1 MTRKIGVEMGNII
14 YIKLEKIV
22 EDIDEIYAHRKGIDE
37 EIIYES
43 LLEHSETV
51 RKNMKMLVEKKNLD
65 LVIDNLAKFF
75 FKTKEEIALWKN
87 LFFNAIYLH
96 DLGKININFQVE
108 KMQNLKNKYCKDLPT
123 PNHSLFSAYL
133 YIETMLESF
142 LPEEDVEDIEDGI
155 LYFLVL
161 NAYIISKHHG
171 SLDSFCE
178 FVEGSLGNID
188 EEKISKLLF
197 NFKGK
202 IQIENIEDE
211 LTLES
216 VGSFEH
222 YIYAKLLF
230 SILIDSDIYGTK
242 EYMEGEDIVDIGILE
257 KKDNIFEKIRK
268 PDSGSVFYNIQKYR
282 GFVEGKSDNPFE
294 KGSINI
300 LRSEMFLEA
309 EKNLLGGIKNI
320 IFYLEAP
327 TGSGKT
333 ITSLNL
339 AYRITEEIEEIN
351 KVFYIFPFNTLVEQT
366 KSSIEDVLGKEIVEG
381 KMGIINSLTP
391 IIDSKEEV
399 PNYDKAVTDREFLH
413 YPLVLTSHVNFFK
426 YLFGVS
432 KKDNYPLLH
441 LANSV
446 VIIDEIQSYK
456 NKIWREIIKFLHK
469 YGELLNIKIIIMSAT
484 LPKLSY
490 LASNERYKHLIEDRD
505 KYFKDP
511 IFKNRVQL
519 DFSLLDL
526 DKDEILSEL
535 MEKIKEYS
543 KEMILIEFL
552 SKKKAFEFYTLIKKN
567 GIKSE
572 LLTGDDSRGERKRI
586 IDKVKRLEKVPKEK
600 REDGMVLVSTQVI
613 EAGVDIDMDIGFK
626 DISLFD
632 SEEQFMGRVN
642 RSCKKNG
649 KVYFFDLTSAQSI
662 YKGDE
667 RRNHSLTLSSEENRD
682 LLKNKDFDGYY
693 TKVMKRLELRDEFL
707 GELLENL
714 DFKKISKEMKLID
727 EKNKCQVFINREIEI
742 EEKGY
747 KVRLNGLDVWN
758 EFLDIIKIDKKNYS
772 ERKVKLSQIM
782 EKMNEFIY
790 ELYNLP
796 SGYDDEKAGIFF
808 IEDGEDYFKNGKLDR
823 EKIDAKKE
831 FDFIT

>member
-1 MTRKIGVEMGNII
+1 MEKII
-14 YIKLEKIV
+14 YIKLEQII
-22 EDIDEIYAHRKGIDE
+22 ENIDEIYAHKKELDGKIC
-37 EIIYES
+37 YES

-51 RKNMKMLVEKKNLD
+51 KKNLKMLIKKKNLD
-65 LVIDNLAKFF
+65 IVIDNFGESF
-75 FKTKEEIALWKN
+75 FKNKQDIVLWKN

-96 DLGKININFQVE
+96 DLGKINVNFQAE
-108 KMQNLKNKYCKDLPT
+108 KMKNLKNKFCKDIPT
-123 PNHSLFSAYL
+123 SNHSLFSAYL
-133 YIETMLESF
+133 YIETMLEYF
-142 LPEEDVEDIEDGI
+142 FMEKEIEDIEDEM

-171 SLDSFCE
+171 SLDSFCDFAGE
-178 FVEGSLGNID
+178 KLNGDINEK
-188 EEKISKLLF
+188 KISKLLF

-202 IQIENIEDE
+202 IQIEDIEDD
-211 LTLES
+211 LILES
-216 VGSFEH
+216 FGNFEH

-230 SILIDSDIYGTK
+230 SMLVDSDIYGTK
-242 EYMEGEDIVDIGILE
+242 EYMEGKGIDDIGILE
-257 KKDNIFEKIRK
+257 KGDSLFEKISI
-268 PDSGSVFYNIQKYR
+268 PDSGSVFCNIEKYR
-282 GFVEGKSDNPFE
+282 EFLEGKSSNPFSE
-294 KGSINI
+294 GSINI

-309 EKNLLGGIKNI
+309 EKNLLGGIKNN

-339 AYRITEEIEEIN
+339 AYRMTEEIEEIN

-366 KSSIEDVLGKEIVEG
+366 KDSIEDVLGKEMVEG
-381 KMGIINSLTP
+381 KMGVINSLTP
-391 IIDSKEEV
+391 IINSEEET

-413 YPLVLTSHVNFFK
+413 FPLVLTSHVNFFK
-426 YLFGVS
+426 YLFGIS

-456 NKIWREIIKFLHK
+456 NKIWREVIQFLHK

-526 DKDEILSEL
+526 DKDEILSKL
-535 MEKIKEYS
+535 IEKIKGYPQ
-543 KEMILIEFL
+543 EMILIEFL
-552 SKKKAFEFYTLIKKN
+552 SKKKAFEFYTLVKEY

-586 IDKVKRLEKVPKEK
+586 IDKVKRLEKLPRGNRDE
-600 REDGMVLVSTQVI
+600 GMVLVSTQVI

-626 DISLFD
+626 DTSLFD
-632 SEEQFMGRVN
+632 SEEQFMGRIN
-642 RSCKKNG
+642 RSCKKTG

-662 YKGDE
+662 YKEDE
-667 RRNHSLTLSSEENRD
+667 RRNNSLTLSSEENRE

-693 TKVMKRLELRDEFL
+693 TKVMERLELRNEFL
-707 GELLENL
+707 LELLENL

-727 EKNKCQVFINREIEI
+727 EKNKYQIFINREIEI
-742 EEKGY
+742 EEKGC
-747 KVRLNGLDVWN
+747 KIRLNGLDVWN
-758 EFLDIIKIDKKNYS
+758 EFLDVIKIDKNNYS

-796 SGYDDEKAGIFF
+796 SKYDDEKAGIFF
-808 IEDGEDYFKNGKLDR
+808 IEDGENYFKNGKLDR
-823 EKIDAKKE
+823 EKIGIKKE